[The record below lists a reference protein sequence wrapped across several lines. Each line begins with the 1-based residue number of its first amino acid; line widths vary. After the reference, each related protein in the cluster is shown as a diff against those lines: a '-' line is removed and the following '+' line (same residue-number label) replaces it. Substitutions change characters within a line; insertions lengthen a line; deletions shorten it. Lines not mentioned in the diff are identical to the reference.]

1 MGLSLHRR
9 ARGLFLEPY
18 CTTAQSHPQCPAV
31 HHREVA
37 TLRELGEQMTH
48 RVRAVG
54 DAGEGGGAC
63 ILPTVCLLSSPPC
76 ESRHPVMFFFR
87 YEPLLGFFFF
97 MFWSFQ
103 PQTDSR
109 SADIRKPLM
118 PLDTHGNTLAGHGR
132 TTEVFCLSPC
142 GSGGASSYFF
152 FLSFFTFGK
161 QTGG

>member
-1 MGLSLHRR
+1 MHITNSVLAFFPSLR
-9 ARGLFLEPY
+9 
-18 CTTAQSHPQCPAV
+18 
-31 HHREVA
+31 VA
-37 TLRELGEQMTH
+37 
-48 RVRAVG
+48 
-54 DAGEGGGAC
+54 
-63 ILPTVCLLSSPPC
+63 SP
-76 ESRHPVMFFFR
+76 FR
-87 YEPLLGFFFF
+87 YEPLFGFFF

-118 PLDTHGNTLAGHGR
+118 PLDKHGNTLAGCGR

-142 GSGGASSYFF
+142 GSGGASSSYFF